1 MSTDS
6 GVTARRDFFVQHGER
21 IREALRP
28 EERAEFTELH
38 RALLSRSKFCGAVIA
53 FVELWHEHEH
63 TIVVA
68 VGSWLAFAF
77 LLAWTQW
84 LDRSMTRCSRQRRLL
99 ATLAYAAVLALIW
112 AVPVLLVRRG
122 LSDLAYS
129 GERAVAIAFAVGT
142 LCVWLSQLW
151 LAWRDARYHGR
162 SAEPA
167 LRVLLTCVVVL
178 LAVIAGGQH
187 EAPSVV
193 RGLV

>member
-1 MSTDS
+1 
-6 GVTARRDFFVQHGER
+6 
-21 IREALRP
+21 
-28 EERAEFTELH
+28 
-38 RALLSRSKFCGAVIA
+38 
-53 FVELWHEHEH
+53 
-63 TIVVA
+63 VVA
-68 VGSWLAFAF
+68 VGTARLRVPAR
-77 LLAWTQW
+77 LTQW
-84 LDRSMTRCSRQRRLL
+84 LDQLDDALLEATRLL

-112 AVPVLLVRRG
+112 AVPSVLVRRG

-151 LAWRDARYHGR
+151 LAWRDGRYHGR